1 MITRIDPTEL
11 APIPGATHVTVA
23 TGTRVVHIAGQTGID
38 ANGAIVGPTHA
49 EQSAQAFTNLRTA
62 IEAAGGTLAD
72 TAAVT
77 IYIVDY
83 TAEVFDAVVGGALQ
97 ALGEDFPLTAAT
109 LVGVAALWQPGL
121 LIEVTATAVL
131 D

>member
-1 MITRIDPTEL
+1 MITRIDPAEL
-11 APIPGATHVTVA
+11 AAIPGATHVTVG
-23 TGTRVVHIAGQTGID
+23 TGSRVVHIAGQTGID
-38 ANGAIVGPTHA
+38 AEGAIVGPTHA
-49 EQSAQAFTNLRTA
+49 EQSAQAFRNLRTA

-83 TAEVFDAVVGGALQ
+83 TTDVFDAVVGGALE
-97 ALGEDFPLTAAT
+97 ALGEDFPLAAAT

-121 LIEVTATAVL
+121 VIEVTATAVL

>member
-1 MITRIDPTEL
+1 MITRIDPAAL
-11 APIPGATHVTVA
+11 AAIPGAAHVTVA
-23 TGTRVVHIAGQTGID
+23 TGTRVVHVAGQTGID
-38 ANGAIVGPTHA
+38 ADGAIVGPTHA
-49 EQSAQAFTNLRTA
+49 EQSAQAFSNLRTA

-83 TAEVFDAVVGGALQ
+83 TTEVFDAVVGGALE

>member
-1 MITRIDPTEL
+1 MITRIDPAEL
-11 APIPGATHVTVA
+11 AAIPGATHVTVG
-23 TGTRVVHIAGQTGID
+23 TGTRIVHIAGQTGID
-38 ANGAIVGPTHA
+38 ADGAIVGPTHA
-49 EQSAQAFTNLRTA
+49 EQSAQAFSNLRTA
-62 IEAAGGTLAD
+62 IQAAGGTLAD
-72 TAAVT
+72 TAAIT

-83 TAEVFDAVVGGALQ
+83 TTDVFDAVVGGALE